1 MAKEKKKLMIPFNYG
16 VDEMLSYTG
25 FSYSEGQDNAR
36 KIFWDIE
43 ENNRANDW
51 ACKPRIKTGYY
62 DDVDNPNYEKEIIEY
77 NLKINEIQERKNS
90 GRYIEV
96 YDTIWKENYEF
107 EDILIITGMSR
118 GRSAAN
124 FNLQST
130 VNGKNYN
137 LFMTD
142 IVDLIQKATI
152 NKGEIKGKWTFVKR
166 GNNYGIK
173 LIEIIE

>member
-1 MAKEKKKLMIPFNYG
+1 MAKEKKKLMIPFTYG
-16 VDEMLSYTG
+16 EEEMLSY
-25 FSYSEGQDNAR
+25 SDYNYSENAVNSR

-43 ENNRANDW
+43 ENKKADDW
-51 ACKPRIKTGYY
+51 AYKPRVTIDFYNNNP
-62 DDVDNPNYEKEIIEY
+62 NPNYESEMIEY
-77 NLKINEIQERKNS
+77 NHKTNEIQTRKDL

-96 YDTIWKENYEF
+96 DYTIWKENYEF
-107 EDILIITGMSR
+107 KDTLIITGMSL

-130 VNGKNYN
+130 INNKNYN

-152 NKGEIKGKWTFVKR
+152 TQGKINGRWTFVKR
-166 GNNYGIK
+166 GSNYGVK
-173 LIEIIE
+173 LIETL